1 MLISML
7 SIVLPVSMVLIQRAA
22 ADADLYRDAAPA
34 EAEGY
39 DWR

>member
-7 SIVLPVSMVLIQRAA
+7 SIVLPVSMILGQRAI

-34 EAEGY
+34 DADGY